1 MGQHFRKKK
10 MKIYVPLR
18 GPDFDELY
26 PEYDRF
32 LEDFDQ
38 LENTDLIKSQLDNYE
53 EKYQAIDKINFKI
66 IYSSKFSKEEDKLI
80 KSIARKH
87 KFFHTEFVEDFLA
100 IEVIFKNEERE
111 KDEFAGIT
119 ADFLL
124 SKLALLINITYAT
137 KIDILNGVVYSNQ
150 DKYLDKTDIII
161 SSLDFA
167 YEIQLKTKWPK
178 IVGLKLDETL
188 NWYVTNNLHTDLNS
202 KNRLHRAINSLSYQF
217 SNLSEKD
224 TSILF
229 WTMVGIE
236 ALLADGSANI
246 ITQIK
251 TKTSIILGE
260 PKEYKKKLDKLYNYR
275 SRFVHGDINF
285 PAKFSSDYDSFED
298 EYYNYLHF
306 STSILIALIR
316 TLIVQN
322 KSEFVFEY
330 RLK

>member
-1 MGQHFRKKK
+1 

-18 GPDFDELY
+18 GPDFEEFY
-26 PEYDRF
+26 PEYERF
-32 LEDFDQ
+32 LDDFQQ
-38 LENTDLIKSQLDNYE
+38 LENNDLLTRQLDNYE
-53 EKYQAIDKINFKI
+53 EKYQAFDKISFKV
-66 IYSSKFSKEEDKLI
+66 IYSSKFAKDEDKII
-80 KSIARKH
+80 KSIAKKH
-87 KFFHTEFVEDFLA
+87 KFFLTEYVEDFLA
-100 IEVIFKNEERE
+100 IEVVFKNKARE
-111 KDEFAGIT
+111 TDDYVGIT

-124 SKLALLINITYAT
+124 SRLALILNITYAT
-137 KIDILNGVVYSNQ
+137 KIDILSGVVHSDQ

-167 YEIQLKTKWPK
+167 YEVQLKTKWPK

-202 KNRLHRAINSLSYQF
+202 KNKLHRAINSLSYQF

-285 PAKFSSDYDSFED
+285 PAKFSSDYDNFED

-306 STSILIALIR
+306 ATSILIALIR
-316 TLIVQN
+316 ILIVQN